1 MYNNL
6 VNYELYLMT
15 VKIVPQNCIKDM
27 VDSSLSLNELFCKI
41 LKFFHGKELETY
53 QSVETK
59 LFSCT
64 FLCFSV

>member
-6 VNYELYLMT
+6 VNCELYLMI
-15 VKIVPQNCIKDM
+15 VKTVPQNCIKDM
-27 VDSSLSLNELFCKI
+27 VESSFSLNELFCMI

-59 LFSCT
+59 LFFCT
-64 FLCFSV
+64 FLCVSV